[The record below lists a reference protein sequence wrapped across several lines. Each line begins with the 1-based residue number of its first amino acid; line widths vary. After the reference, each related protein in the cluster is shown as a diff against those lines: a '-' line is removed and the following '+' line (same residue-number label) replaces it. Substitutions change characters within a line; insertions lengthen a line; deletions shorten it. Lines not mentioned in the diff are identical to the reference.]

1 MGKKSKGNINL
12 VKSKIK
18 EMEHKFK
25 LVYEEMNKNQ
35 FQILIDNI
43 RKYYM
48 KRLIMG
54 FNPGEVICRIY
65 ILSNL
70 NYLI

>member
-43 RKYYM
+43 RKYYL

-54 FNPGEVICRIY
+54 FNPQK
-65 ILSNL
+65 SHM
-70 NYLI
+70 

>member
-25 LVYEEMNKNQ
+25 LVYDEMNKNQ

-43 RKYYM
+43 RKYYL
-48 KRLIMG
+48 KRLIMNL
-54 FNPGEVICRIY
+54 NPGEVICRIC
-65 ILSNL
+65 ILNNL